1 MSGTILTVVILII
14 GALIFG
20 AGLYYLVREKN
31 DLESK
36 KIYSVITL
44 VGAVMV
50 IGTILKLVVAGL

>member
-1 MSGTILTVVILII
+1 MSGTIFTIVILII
-14 GALIFG
+14 GALILG

-31 DLESK
+31 DPESK

-50 IGTILKLVVAGL
+50 LGTILKLVVAGL

>member
-1 MSGTILTVVILII
+1 MSGTIFTVVILII
-14 GALIFG
+14 GALILG

-31 DLESK
+31 DPESK

-50 IGTILKLVVAGL
+50 LGTILKLVVAGL